1 MAIYIVYALILALV
15 QIWIVPAAFNMKNFP
30 WLGSNRDEPMPNEL
44 SIMGGRASRASTNL
58 QESLPAF
65 LALALLSMQLG
76 VEAEA
81 AVSGLACWWLAFR
94 VAHLIAYIA
103 GIALV
108 RTLLW
113 VGSIV
118 LLIMMA
124 LALV

>member
-1 MAIYIVYALILALV
+1 MAIYIIYALILALV

-44 SIMGGRASRASTNL
+44 SIMGGRASRASINL

-76 VEAEA
+76 VEA
-81 AVSGLACWWLAFR
+81 AVTGLACWWLAFR

>member
-1 MAIYIVYALILALV
+1 MATYIIYALILALV

-30 WLGSNRDEPMPNEL
+30 WLGSNRDDPMPNEL
-44 SIMGGRASRASTNL
+44 SIMGGRASRASANL

-65 LALALLSMQLG
+65 LALALLSMVLE
-76 VEAEA
+76 VET
-81 AVSGLACWWLAFR
+81 AVTGLACWWLAFR

-103 GIALV
+103 GVALV

-118 LLIMMA
+118 SLVMMA